1 MKLTPRHLA
10 LLARAEARNGR
21 LLMIQVRAKGQA
33 AALIKAGY
41 LEAIDDEAVIGR
53 GVVPP
58 ALVITEAGRRALIK
72 DNTA

>member
-41 LEAIDDEAVIGR
+41 IEAIDDEAVIGR

-58 ALVITEAGRRALIK
+58 ALVITNLGQQALKEGTRR
-72 DNTA
+72 